1 MSSMDRQRKNVTIA
15 LLLLAATIAL
25 TAAVILTGGDDI
37 LVAVLLGLIAAE
49 LLVIGR
55 ITESRGDSALARDDA
70 KSVNMDEDAV
80 SR

>member
-1 MSSMDRQRKNVTIA
+1 MDRQRKNVTIA

-55 ITESRGDSALARDDA
+55 ITEARGDSALAPDDA
-70 KSVNMDEDAV
+70 ESVNMDEDAV